1 MSSLRNAVKRV
12 THKERSQPQNRTR
25 LGLLEKKKDYKL
37 RSRDF
42 HAKQDRLRSMREKV
56 ANRNP
61 DEFYFGMHRSKVDG
75 GATSGRGTGRHVRTD
90 EGRAID
96 AEKGGLGPEGVRIM
110 KDQDLAY
117 VRMRMSMDERKV
129 ERMQGSLHYLENDDD
144 DHRDGGGSKGGRRR
158 HTVFVGGGR
167 GGIVGNFDAARHFDT
182 APELVGRAFNR
193 PRLGALLG
201 GSGAKVPPGYAD
213 DEYHDDGDE
222 GGGDDGDDV
231 DTDEGPKRR
240 KPITGVKLLKMQRR
254 QKKLERAVAK
264 SRSAAYSEMEL
275 RRKRIEKLRVA
286 EAHLVSEKQG
296 NMKGRKRKIGEGEG
310 EGGAAGGGGDDGG
323 KPALYKWRRKRA
335 K

>member
-12 THKERSQPQNRTR
+12 THKERSQPQNRLR

-42 HAKQDRLRSMREKV
+42 HAKQDRLKSMREKV

-61 DEFYFGMHRSKVDG
+61 DEFYFGMHRSKVDNG
-75 GATSGRGTGRHVRTD
+75 MSSMSGRGTGRHVRTD
-90 EGRAID
+90 DGRRIN
-96 AEKGGLGPEGVRIM
+96 AERGGLGPEGIRMM

-144 DHRDGGGSKGGRRR
+144 RDDVGGGKGGRRR
-158 HTVFVGGGR
+158 HTVFVEGGQE
-167 GGIVGNFDAARHFDT
+167 GIGNFDVARHFDT

-201 GSGAKVPPGYAD
+201 GAGAKVPSSSGDAD
-213 DEYHDDGDE
+213 DECHNDDGDGDEE
-222 GGGDDGDDV
+222 GDGDGYIDS
-231 DTDEGPKRR
+231 TEEPPKRG
-240 KPITGVKLLKMQRR
+240 KPITGGKLLKLQRKR
-254 QKKLERAVAK
+254 RKLEKSVAK
-264 SRSAAYSEMEL
+264 SRSAAYGEMEL
-275 RRKRIEKLRVA
+275 RRKRLEKLRLA

-296 NMKGRKRKIGEGEG
+296 NMKGRKRKIGEGEAG
-310 EGGAAGGGGDDGG
+310 EGDVG
-323 KPALYKWRRKRA
+323 KPAVYRWRRKRA

>member
-42 HAKQDRLRSMREKV
+42 HSKRDRLKSMREKA

-61 DEFYFGMHRSKVDG
+61 DEFYFGMHRARVDG
-75 GATSGRGTGRHVRTD
+75 ASGRDTGRHVRTD
-90 EGRAID
+90 EGRRIE
-96 AEKGGLGPEGVRIM
+96 AERGGLGPEGVRMM

-129 ERMQGSLHYLENDDD
+129 ERMQSSLHYLDNNDGDD
-144 DHRDGGGSKGGRRR
+144 GEGGGGGGRQGRRR

-167 GGIVGNFDAARHFDT
+167 EGVGEFDAVRH
-182 APELVGRAFNR
+182 LGRAYNR
-193 PRLGALLG
+193 PRLGAL
-201 GSGAKVPPGYAD
+201 
-213 DEYHDDGDE
+213 
-222 GGGDDGDDV
+222 GGGAEVPSGDVDDVCHGDGDGDDAGA
-231 DTDEGPKRR
+231 EGPKR
-240 KPITGVKLLKMQRR
+240 KPPSGGKLLKLQRR
-254 QKKLERAVAK
+254 QRKLERAVAK

-275 RRKRIEKLRVA
+275 RRRRLEKLRIA
-286 EAHLVSEKQG
+286 EAHLVAEKHG
-296 NMKGRKRKIGEGEG
+296 NARGRKRKIGEGEAG
-310 EGGAAGGGGDDGG
+310 EGDGG
-323 KPALYKWRRKRA
+323 KPAVYKWRRKRA